1 MSNSVI
7 KYDHLLIS
15 FIFFGLG
22 VISSQPSSCS
32 APNLSAV
39 CLAVP
44 FIVALGVLGPIAV
57 NCPFQPTISPLNF
70 GMGVGNGRELDM
82 WITSRIRS
90 GGGAYGPNVW
100 IYSYKLALVFFFASD
115 PSLLKGERER
125 PTFLTA
131 FFPSSNHP
139 TRLTHSPLLIETIS
153 LPTKP
158 FIRTIFLSS
167 SLSDGKNDFE
177 TREKT
182 AVPRISVTSRADG
195 EFAKRGMET
204 SARRVGDWV
213 EMAVAAGGW
222 DVIMRM
228 DLRLLKCNILLF
240 PWPVSI

>member
-7 KYDHLLIS
+7 KYDHLLIC

-22 VISSQPSSCS
+22 VISSQHSSCS

-57 NCPFQPTISPLNF
+57 SCPFQPTISPLNF

-82 WITSRIRS
+82 WITSRITS

-100 IYSYKLALVFFFASD
+100 IFVTAS
-115 PSLLKGERER
+115 
-125 PTFLTA
+125 
-131 FFPSSNHP
+131 FPSSNHP

-167 SLSDGKNDFE
+167 SLSGGKNDFE

-182 AVPRISVTSRADG
+182 AVPRISVTSGADG
-195 EFAKRGMET
+195 EFAKRGIET

-213 EMAVAAGGW
+213 GVAVAAGG
-222 DVIMRM
+222 
-228 DLRLLKCNILLF
+228 
-240 PWPVSI
+240 